1 MQLLVLK
8 NQKTST
14 AENFKGLMILS
25 VQEVF
30 TLLKLMTSDIS
41 DLKSESHRITGQ
53 FRLRAL
59 LSFEDHQ
66 ERRCT
71 NHSGPCF
78 RVSLSP
84 QWTFFS
90 CNSLEFTMFWLMS
103 VAFCPIT
110 VHLNSLF
117 PSSSHPFILLDP
129 LIDERFFLCSWK
141 IYVLQAEF

>member
-41 DLKSESHRITGQ
+41 DLESENSRITGQ

-66 ERRCT
+66 EQRCT
-71 NHSGPCF
+71 NLSGPLF
-78 RVSLSP
+78 QGFTVP
-84 QWTFFS
+84 TVNFFS
-90 CNSLEFTMFWLMS
+90 M
-103 VAFCPIT
+103 
-110 VHLNSLF
+110 
-117 PSSSHPFILLDP
+117 
-129 LIDERFFLCSWK
+129 
-141 IYVLQAEF
+141 